1 MKFSIGMGSTL
12 TTAEVSAHAV
22 AAEEAGFSH
31 LTLVD
36 TPTMSRDVHVMMML
50 AVQATKR
57 IRIGQRVVDPRSIH
71 PSVIANLS
79 ASLNELS
86 GGRVFVGLGTGN
98 PVAKMRKPATL
109 AELRDSVEFVRKF
122 TAGAEARYDGVSYQS
137 RWASERL
144 PVYVSA
150 HGPKSLQL
158 AGAIA
163 DGVIFV
169 ATQPVYARWQL
180 GLINR
185 GAKKAG
191 RDPATIDTWTRTM
204 IYITDDMESARAQ
217 LAAYPAS
224 YKELHKLLCRDD
236 PDVEELRKALQAD
249 EPGSV
254 DNLIADSRRFDEAF
268 DMRYAELIGAPH
280 AETVSW
286 RLINFWHLAGSAD
299 SICSRIDALEAAGVS
314 TVSMTIYTITDT
326 LEMIRQVGEHI
337 ISRY

>member
-1 MKFSIGMGSTL
+1 
-12 TTAEVSAHAV
+12 
-22 AAEEAGFSH
+22 
-31 LTLVD
+31 
-36 TPTMSRDVHVMMML
+36 MSFPGDGCLSGWAPV
-50 AVQATKR
+50 
-57 IRIGQRVVDPRSIH
+57 IRWQKC
-71 PSVIANLS
+71 ANLRLWPS
-79 ASLNELS
+79 FVIRSNFS
-86 GGRVFVGLGTGN
+86 GNL
-98 PVAKMRKPATL
+98 
-109 AELRDSVEFVRKF
+109 

-268 DMRYAELIGAPH
+268 RHALCRINRCASRRDSELAAH
-280 AETVSW
+280 Q
-286 RLINFWHLAGSAD
+286 LLASSPEA
-299 SICSRIDALEAAGVS
+299 RIQSVREL
-314 TVSMTIYTITDT
+314 T
-326 LEMIRQVGEHI
+326 LSKRPG
-337 ISRY
+337 